1 MRKAPG
7 HTLVELAVV
16 LAAAG
21 VLAGLAGPS
30 FAATLADV
38 RRLAAITEILGAIDA
53 ARRVAA
59 ARGRSVSLCVTDS
72 RGVCG
77 ARVARGL
84 AVEDDS
90 GALGAQRL
98 LERRLPESQRLQSN
112 RDVIRLAAGGLA
124 ATPASLV
131 LCDRRG
137 SRAARAVIVS
147 RSGRPR
153 VSERDAQ
160 GRTLSCPE
168 F

>member
-7 HTLVELAVV
+7 HTLVELVVV
-16 LAAAG
+16 LAAVGA
-21 VLAGLAGPS
+21 LAGLAGPS
-30 FAATLADV
+30 FSATLADV

-59 ARGRSVSLCVTDS
+59 ARGRPVSLCVTDS
-72 RGVCG
+72 RGNCG
-77 ARVARGL
+77 APVARGL
-84 AVEDDS
+84 AVDDGS
-90 GALGAQRL
+90 GAPGAHRL
-98 LERRLPESQRLQSN
+98 LERLLPESQRLQSN

-137 SRAARAVIVS
+137 SRAARAIIVS

-160 GRTLSCPE
+160 GRALTCPE